1 MAPSPESRL
10 VRRLGTGD
18 AVAVGLAAMIGT
30 GVFVAWQP
38 AASAAGAWL
47 LAGLAVAA
55 FVAFCNA
62 ASTAQLAAVHPEA
75 GGAYHYGRLRL
86 GDAWGALAGYAFVL
100 GKSAS
105 CATAALAVG
114 AYLWP
119 SQDVLVA
126 LAAVAAVTAVN
137 LAGVTRT
144 ARVGAVLVALVVVVL
159 AAVVVTGLGDAG
171 VAPDWSSGPSG
182 GVTGVLGS
190 AAVLFYAFAGYAR
203 ITTLGEEVRDP
214 AAIPRAV
221 VVSLTATLVL
231 YAAVGLTVLLVLGAD
246 GTAESARPLR
256 AVAAAA
262 GASWLE
268 PVVAAGAAVAA
279 LGALLSLQA
288 GVGRTAFA
296 MASAGDL
303 PARLAGRPPPPSRPA
318 RRRTGL
324 RRRDGVVRAGRRS
337 RDDAR
342 GERVRGA
349 GVLRGRQRGGVAARA
364 GRAPVAA
371 LAVRRRPGVV
381 RAAGGVAAVADG
393 RGGRRRA
400 GRRHGRPRDPAAT
413 RRAVTRGCRNV
424 RTAGTRKAQNPE
436 TGMSATPHTVSPS
449 SPQPSPR
456 GGASPRRSIDRTR
469 PPSRATPRPAVTYQK
484 PTPRSA
490 IRAGSASTAST
501 TPASHVERSE
511 SG

>member
-1 MAPSPESRL
+1 MTPPPESRL

-38 AASAAGAWL
+38 AADAAGAWL

-62 ASTAQLAAVHPEA
+62 TSTAQLAAVHPEA

-126 LAAVAAVTAVN
+126 LAAVVAVTAVN

-144 ARVGAVLVALVVVVL
+144 ARVGAVLVAVVVAVL
-159 AAVVVTGLGDAG
+159 AAVVVTGLGGAG

-182 GVTGVLGS
+182 GVLGVLGS

-231 YAAVGLTVLLVLGAD
+231 YAAVGLTVLLVLGAH

-303 PARLAGRPPPPSRPA
+303 PARLAAVHA
-318 RRRTGL
+318 RRRVPHVAELASAVVTVLFVLVGDLATTLAASAFAVLVYYAVANTAAWRLGPDERRWPRWLSAAGLASCVLLAVSLPWRTVVAGAAGLAVVMAVRALL
-324 RRRDGVVRAGRRS
+324 RRR
-337 RDDAR
+337 AR
-342 GERVRGA
+342 
-349 GVLRGRQRGGVAARA
+349 
-364 GRAPVAA
+364 P
-371 LAVRRRPGVV
+371 
-381 RAAGGVAAVADG
+381 
-393 RGGRRRA
+393 
-400 GRRHGRPRDPAAT
+400 
-413 RRAVTRGCRNV
+413 
-424 RTAGTRKAQNPE
+424 
-436 TGMSATPHTVSPS
+436 
-449 SPQPSPR
+449 
-456 GGASPRRSIDRTR
+456 
-469 PPSRATPRPAVTYQK
+469 
-484 PTPRSA
+484 
-490 IRAGSASTAST
+490 
-501 TPASHVERSE
+501 
-511 SG
+511 

>member
-303 PARLAGRPPPPSRPA
+303 PARLAAVHP
-318 RRRTGL
+318 RRRVPHVAELASAVVTVLFVLVGDLATTLAASAFAVLVYYAVANAAAWRLGPDERRWPRWLSAAGL
-324 RRRDGVVRAGRRS
+324 ASCVLLAVSLPWRTVVAGAAGLAVVMAVRAI
-337 RDDAR
+337 
-342 GERVRGA
+342 
-349 GVLRGRQRGGVAARA
+349 L
-364 GRAPVAA
+364 
-371 LAVRRRPGVV
+371 
-381 RAAGGVAAVADG
+381 
-393 RGGRRRA
+393 RRRA
-400 GRRHGRPRDPAAT
+400 GP
-413 RRAVTRGCRNV
+413 
-424 RTAGTRKAQNPE
+424 
-436 TGMSATPHTVSPS
+436 
-449 SPQPSPR
+449 
-456 GGASPRRSIDRTR
+456 
-469 PPSRATPRPAVTYQK
+469 
-484 PTPRSA
+484 
-490 IRAGSASTAST
+490 
-501 TPASHVERSE
+501 
-511 SG
+511 

>member
-1 MAPSPESRL
+1 MTPPPESRL

-38 AASAAGAWL
+38 AAEAAGPWL

-62 ASTAQLAAVHPEA
+62 TSTAQLAAVHPEA

-119 SQDVLVA
+119 SQDILVA
-126 LAAVAAVTAVN
+126 LAAVVAVTAVN

-144 ARVGAVLVALVVVVL
+144 ARVGAVLVAVVVAVL
-159 AAVVVTGLGDAG
+159 AAVVVTGLGGAG

-182 GVTGVLGS
+182 GVLGVLGS

-231 YAAVGLTVLLVLGAD
+231 YAAVGLTVLLVLGAH

-303 PARLAGRPPPPSRPA
+303 PARLAAVHA
-318 RRRTGL
+318 RRRVPHVAELASAVVTVLFVLVGDLATTLAASAFAVLVYYAVANAAAWRLGPDERRWPRWLSAAGL
-324 RRRDGVVRAGRRS
+324 ASCVLLAVSLPWRTVVAGAGLAVVMAVRAI
-337 RDDAR
+337 
-342 GERVRGA
+342 
-349 GVLRGRQRGGVAARA
+349 L
-364 GRAPVAA
+364 
-371 LAVRRRPGVV
+371 
-381 RAAGGVAAVADG
+381 
-393 RGGRRRA
+393 RRRA
-400 GRRHGRPRDPAAT
+400 G
-413 RRAVTRGCRNV
+413 
-424 RTAGTRKAQNPE
+424 
-436 TGMSATPHTVSPS
+436 S
-449 SPQPSPR
+449 
-456 GGASPRRSIDRTR
+456 
-469 PPSRATPRPAVTYQK
+469 
-484 PTPRSA
+484 
-490 IRAGSASTAST
+490 
-501 TPASHVERSE
+501 
-511 SG
+511 

>member
-1 MAPSPESRL
+1 MTPPPESRL

-38 AASAAGAWL
+38 AAEAAGPWL

-62 ASTAQLAAVHPEA
+62 TSTAQLAAVHPEA

-126 LAAVAAVTAVN
+126 LAAVVAVTAVN

-144 ARVGAVLVALVVVVL
+144 ARVGAVLVALVVAVL
-159 AAVVVTGLGDAG
+159 AAVVVTGLGGAG
-171 VAPDWSSGPSG
+171 VAPDWSPGPSG
-182 GVTGVLGS
+182 GVLGVLGS

-246 GTAESARPLR
+246 GTAASARPLR

-303 PARLAGRPPPPSRPA
+303 PARLAAVHA
-318 RRRTGL
+318 RRRVPHVAELASAVVTVLFVLVGDLATTLAASAFAVLVYYAVANTAAWRLGPDERRWPRWLSAAGLASCVLLAVSLPWRTVVAGAAGLAVVMAVRALL
-324 RRRDGVVRAGRRS
+324 RRR
-337 RDDAR
+337 AR
-342 GERVRGA
+342 
-349 GVLRGRQRGGVAARA
+349 
-364 GRAPVAA
+364 P
-371 LAVRRRPGVV
+371 
-381 RAAGGVAAVADG
+381 
-393 RGGRRRA
+393 
-400 GRRHGRPRDPAAT
+400 
-413 RRAVTRGCRNV
+413 
-424 RTAGTRKAQNPE
+424 
-436 TGMSATPHTVSPS
+436 
-449 SPQPSPR
+449 
-456 GGASPRRSIDRTR
+456 
-469 PPSRATPRPAVTYQK
+469 
-484 PTPRSA
+484 
-490 IRAGSASTAST
+490 
-501 TPASHVERSE
+501 
-511 SG
+511 

>member
-1 MAPSPESRL
+1 MAPPPESRL

-18 AVAVGLAAMIGT
+18 AVAIGLAAMIGT

-62 ASTAQLAAVHPEA
+62 TSTAQLAAVHPEA

-119 SQDVLVA
+119 SHDVAVA
-126 LAAVAAVTAVN
+126 LAAVVAVTAVN
-137 LAGVTRT
+137 LAGVRRT
-144 ARVGAVLVALVVVVL
+144 ARVGAVLVALVIAVL
-159 AAVVVTGLGDAG
+159 AAVVGTGLGGAG
-171 VAPDWSSGPSG
+171 VAPDWSSGSSG
-182 GVTGVLGS
+182 GVLGVLGS

-203 ITTLGEEVRDP
+203 IATLGEEVRDP
-214 AAIPRAV
+214 ASIPRAV
-221 VVSLTATLVL
+221 IVSLTAALVL
-231 YAAVGLTVLLVLGAD
+231 YAVVGLTVLLVLGAS
-246 GTAESARPLR
+246 GTVDSSQPLR

-262 GASWLE
+262 GAGWLE

-303 PARLAGRPPPPSRPA
+303 PARLAAVHA
-318 RRRTGL
+318 RRRVPHVAELASAVVTVVFVLVGDLATTLAASAFAVLVYYAVANAASWRLGPDERRWPRWLSAVGL
-324 RRRDGVVRAGRRS
+324 ASCVLLAVSLPWRTVVVGAAVLLVVMGVRAI
-337 RDDAR
+337 
-342 GERVRGA
+342 
-349 GVLRGRQRGGVAARA
+349 LRWQG
-364 GRAPVAA
+364 
-371 LAVRRRPGVV
+371 
-381 RAAGGVAAVADG
+381 
-393 RGGRRRA
+393 
-400 GRRHGRPRDPAAT
+400 
-413 RRAVTRGCRNV
+413 
-424 RTAGTRKAQNPE
+424 
-436 TGMSATPHTVSPS
+436 VSPKS
-449 SPQPSPR
+449 
-456 GGASPRRSIDRTR
+456 R
-469 PPSRATPRPAVTYQK
+469 P
-484 PTPRSA
+484 
-490 IRAGSASTAST
+490 
-501 TPASHVERSE
+501 
-511 SG
+511 